1 MKSTLVFVAL
11 SLFIFLSLNSLSSG
25 KHPPFV
31 PKDLFH
37 DGVINDAACTTCH
50 TPGTQTRERK
60 THTLKLDC
68 MTCHKEVQRMI

>member
-1 MKSTLVFVAL
+1 MKSTLVFIAL
-11 SLFIFLSLNSLSSG
+11 SLSILLGLHSLSSG
-25 KHPPFV
+25 KHPPLI

-50 TPGTQTRERK
+50 TPGSQTPQRN

-68 MTCHKEVQRMI
+68 MTCHKEENRVI

>member
-11 SLFIFLSLNSLSSG
+11 SLSILLGLNSLSSG
-25 KHPPFV
+25 KHPPLI

-50 TPGTQTRERK
+50 TPGTQTPQRK
-60 THTLKLDC
+60 THTLKLEC
-68 MTCHKEVQRMI
+68 MTCHKEENRVI